1 MCVAISSI
9 IVGAGSG
16 WAEGDIFQRAG
27 VSFEHF
33 WHCRGALAMAL
44 PGSRWSVGLPSRD
57 NILSII
63 RLRVVSRAIIGPTS
77 VDITEK
83 MFLLAMP
90 FSRSFVVM

>member
-16 WAEGDIFQRAG
+16 CAEGDIFQRAG

-33 WHCRGALAMAL
+33 GHCRGALAMAL

-57 NILSII
+57 IILNII
-63 RLRVVSRAIIGPTS
+63 RLRVVSRAIIGHTS
-77 VDITEK
+77 ADITEK
-83 MFLLAMP
+83 IFLLAMP
-90 FSRSFVVM
+90 FSRSFKVM

>member
-9 IVGAGSG
+9 IADAGSG
-16 WAEGDIFQRAG
+16 WAEGDILQRAG

-33 WHCRGALAMAL
+33 GHCRGALAMAL

-57 NILSII
+57 IILSII
-63 RLRVVSRAIIGPTS
+63 RLRVVSRVIIGPTS
-77 VDITEK
+77 VDIAEK